1 MSYYEKNM
9 VAYII
14 LLSLTVILLSIYGI
28 VLAEQ
33 GIDHDVAMTI
43 GGTIGAIFGYGVREL
58 VSLLRSEKREKE
70 MVIENERSRNGS
82 YGDNNNGGRA

>member
-14 LLSLTVILLSIYGI
+14 LLTITVILLSIYGI

-33 GIDHDVAMTI
+33 GIDHEVAMTI
-43 GGTIGAIFGYGVREL
+43 GGTIGAIFGYGMREL
-58 VSLLRSEKREKE
+58 VALLRSEKKEKNV
-70 MVIENERSRNGS
+70 VIRDERSRNGS
-82 YGDNNNGGRA
+82 NGYNDDWS